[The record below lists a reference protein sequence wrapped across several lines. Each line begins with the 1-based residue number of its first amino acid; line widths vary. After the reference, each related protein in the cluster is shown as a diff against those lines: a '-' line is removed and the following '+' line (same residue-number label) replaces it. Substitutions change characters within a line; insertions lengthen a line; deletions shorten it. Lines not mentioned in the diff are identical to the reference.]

1 MTPAGVI
8 LRAVAALLLGVLAF
22 LALGYTFTAMG
33 IRDTLRGPEPLLDAL
48 EKHRAYERVYD
59 DGIISQQFEGA
70 LRGLVGEYSLD
81 PETEA
86 WLYKEILPPSELKA
100 ATEEN
105 VVTVIAFLNDEADT
119 FEVAIDLSEAM
130 PRIKPAVFQLVDER
144 IDMAALAPVSN
155 DAELNASID
164 DLTNSIETGTIPDSV
179 PSLDN
184 FPPEA
189 VFGAL
194 VQSTESIEDNSTRGA
209 VQSNLERDEQVILDA
224 LAGNDSRAAL
234 KLAARA
240 IAGPVIDN
248 SIEELREDLDESLQ
262 FSAVDKIAQSVGS
275 RHHTFERFRFVRT
288 VLHLLTGVI
297 SVLAVLIFLVAMA
310 GIAGV
315 FYPYS
320 KHMMRWPGI
329 TLVICGVT
337 FLVVGLLISSFV
349 GVWES
354 IWCPL
359 VEVPSCSL
367 TIDLTSELLSDAAS
381 GMTVLSVLVT
391 LAGILAIVAARFVPD
406 RQLGRK
412 GTAADQ
418 PR

>member
-1 MTPAGVI
+1 MTPAGII
-8 LRAVAALLLGVLAF
+8 LRAVAALLLGVFAF

-33 IRDTLRGPEPLLDAL
+33 IRDTLRGPEPLLEAL

-59 DGIISQQFEGA
+59 DGVISQQFEGA
-70 LRGLVGEYSLD
+70 LRGLVGEYVLD

-86 WLYKEILPPSELKA
+86 WLFKEILPPSELKT

-105 VVTVIAFLNDEADT
+105 VVSIIAFLNGETDT
-119 FEVAIDLSEAM
+119 FEVAIDLAEAI
-130 PRIKPAVFQLVDER
+130 PRIKPAAFQLVDER
-144 IDMAALAPVSN
+144 IDKAAVAPVSS
-155 DAELNASID
+155 DAELRASIN
-164 DLTNSIETGTIPDSV
+164 DLTNNIETGMIPDSV

-189 VFGAL
+189 VVGAL
-194 VQSTESIEDNSTRGA
+194 VQSTESIEDAGVRSA
-209 VQSNLERDEQVILDA
+209 VRSNLERDEQAILDA
-224 LAGNDSRAAL
+224 LAENDSREVL

-240 IAGPVIDN
+240 IADPVIDN
-248 SIEELREDLDESLQ
+248 SIEDLREDLDENLR

-275 RHHTFERFRFVRT
+275 RQETFERFRFART
-288 VLHLLTGVI
+288 VLRLLTGAV
-297 SVLAVLIFLVAMA
+297 SVLAVLIFLAAIA

-320 KHMMRWPGI
+320 KHMVRWPGI
-329 TLVICGVT
+329 ALVTCGVT

-354 IWCPL
+354 VWCPF

-367 TIDLTSELLSDAAS
+367 TIDIASELLSDAANS
-381 GMTVLSVLVT
+381 MTVLSVLVAT
-391 LAGILAIVAARFVPD
+391 AGILAIVAARFVPD

-412 GTAADQ
+412 GTAAD
-418 PR
+418 

>member
-8 LRAVAALLLGVLAF
+8 LRAVAALLLGVFAF

-33 IRDTLRGPEPLLDAL
+33 IRDTLQGPEPLLDAL

-70 LRGLVGEYSLD
+70 LRGLVGEYVLD

-86 WLYKEILPPSELKA
+86 WLFKEILPPSELKT
-100 ATEEN
+100 ATEQD
-105 VVTVIAFLNDEADT
+105 VVSVIAFLNGETDT
-119 FEVAIDLSEAM
+119 FEVAIDLSEAI
-130 PRIKPAVFQLVDER
+130 PRIKPAVFQLVDDR
-144 IDMAALAPVSN
+144 IDNAAVAPVSS
-155 DAELNASID
+155 DAELRASIN
-164 DLTNSIETGTIPDSV
+164 DLTNNIVAGTIPDSV

-184 FPPEA
+184 FPPDA

-194 VQSTESIEDNSTRGA
+194 VRSAESIENAGVRSA
-209 VQSNLERDEQVILDA
+209 VRSNLERDEQVILDT
-224 LAGNDSRAAL
+224 LPGNDSRAAL

-240 IAGPVIDN
+240 IADPVIDN
-248 SIEELREDLDESLQ
+248 SIDDLREDLDENLR

-275 RHHTFERFRFVRT
+275 RQETFERFRFVRT

-297 SVLAVLIFLVAMA
+297 SVLAVLIFLAAIA

-320 KHMMRWPGI
+320 RHMVRWPGI

-354 IWCPL
+354 VWCPL

-367 TIDLTSELLSDAAS
+367 TIDLASELLSDAANS
-381 GMTVLSVLVT
+381 MTVLSVLVT
-391 LAGILAIVAARFVPD
+391 IVGILAIVAARFVPD

-412 GTAADQ
+412 GTAAE
-418 PR
+418 